1 MMETES
7 GKFVTKE
14 YLKTGRS
21 MREFEQK
28 VQNFI
33 SLFENKF

>member
-1 MMETES
+1 METDS

-14 YLKTGRS
+14 YLKAGRS

-28 VQNFI
+28 VGI
-33 SLFENKF
+33 FEFYFYFV